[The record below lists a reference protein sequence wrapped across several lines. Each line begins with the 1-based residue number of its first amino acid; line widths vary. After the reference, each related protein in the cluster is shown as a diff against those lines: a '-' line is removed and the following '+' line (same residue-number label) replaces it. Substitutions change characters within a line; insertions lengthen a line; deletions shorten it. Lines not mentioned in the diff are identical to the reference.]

1 MKKPPTAPPVYRPQL
16 NAAQAKA
23 ASNARQNSIARL
35 GPSVYSPQPL
45 PKALQAKPLNNQG
58 SSLKPR
64 QPLVPSGPPPNHLR
78 PNTTKTAN
86 HVNGSVQRQTI
97 GRQPVESK
105 LPNASRPVAQMKPN
119 AAVSLQRSN
128 TIQRRMRVTDIDFD
142 PVGNA
147 PRHATADGADQAAF
161 VQSFKN
167 EINHVA
173 RYAPYR
179 GQLNNVMNAV
189 VATANAGAGI
199 LAADLPGLATAIAT
213 EVINEYTARH
223 LPAIAALRA
232 HLEEAIARLIV
243 PRFQVAQAVVMNAN
257 EEGAYV

>member
-35 GPSVYSPQPL
+35 GPPVYSPQPL
-45 PKALQAKPLNNQG
+45 SKALQAKPLNNQG

-64 QPLVPSGPPPNHLR
+64 QPLVPSGSPPNHLR
-78 PNTTKTAN
+78 PNTAKTMPPP

-105 LPNASRPVAQMKPN
+105 LPNASRPVVQMKPN

-223 LPAIAALRA
+223 LPAIAAL
-232 HLEEAIARLIV
+232 
-243 PRFQVAQAVVMNAN
+243 
-257 EEGAYV
+257 